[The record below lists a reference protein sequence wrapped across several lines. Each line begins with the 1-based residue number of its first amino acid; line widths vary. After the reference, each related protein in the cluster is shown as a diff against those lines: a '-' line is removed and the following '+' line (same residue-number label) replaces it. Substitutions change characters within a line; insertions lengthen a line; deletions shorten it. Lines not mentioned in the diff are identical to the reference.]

1 MLARD
6 LMTTNPRTVT
16 PTTPLEEAAQLMREQ
31 DVGMLPVV
39 AEDGSNKLVG
49 VVTDRDITVR
59 HVAEGHKGSCQVSE
73 AMTDHVT
80 TCRVDSDVK
89 DVMQTMGKEQL
100 RRIPIVDERS
110 SLLGVIAQADIA
122 RRGKDA
128 EAAGETVERIS
139 RPTSGRAH

>member
-1 MLARD
+1 
-6 LMTTNPRTVT
+6 MTTNPRTVT
-16 PTTPLEEAAQLMREQ
+16 PTTPLDKAAQLMREQ

-49 VVTDRDITVR
+49 VVTDRDITLR
-59 HVAEGHKGSCQVSE
+59 HVAEGHKGPCQVSE

-80 TCRVDSDVK
+80 TCRADSDVK

-128 EAAGETVERIS
+128 EVAGETVERIS
-139 RPTSGRAH
+139 RPTNA